1 MTLLSPVKHFHQT
14 NTRRS
19 AVQIDHANGGTDGVS
34 GAPGLSCRGGQGWGA
49 NGWRSVRKRN
59 IRAAFRWA
67 RGGGSGVWDR
77 ENGAKKRRGSALGPK
92 ASSSGPAPDARS
104 SALHAVGH
112 YATPLPRQTPAL
124 SSGSGTRPAAGPARQ
139 TPPEQTRTELVP
151 ERPAANQKSAA
162 SGDREGQA
170 RQAEEPATRKL
181 PGEAPPLECF

>member
-1 MTLLSPVKHFHQT
+1 MTLLSPLKHFHQT

-19 AVQIDHANGGTDGVS
+19 AVQIDHANGGTGGVS
-34 GAPGLSCRGGQGWGA
+34 GAPGFVLPWRAGLGGKRVEKCAEEEHPSCVSMGKRGWERRLGPGERREEEERLGPRPKSLFLGA
-49 NGWRSVRKRN
+49 RPGRPVLGAPRCGSLRNATSPPDPRSVLRVRHEACR
-59 IRAAFRWA
+59 RA
-67 RGGGSGVWDR
+67 
-77 ENGAKKRRGSALGPK
+77 
-92 ASSSGPAPDARS
+92 
-104 SALHAVGH
+104 
-112 YATPLPRQTPAL
+112 
-124 SSGSGTRPAAGPARQ
+124 ARQ

>member
-1 MTLLSPVKHFHQT
+1 MRTEGQT
-14 NTRRS
+14 AFQGPRGS
-19 AVQIDHANGGTDGVS
+19 
-34 GAPGLSCRGGQGWGA
+34 SCRGGQGWGA
-49 NGWRSVRKRN
+49 NGWRSVRKMN

>member
-1 MTLLSPVKHFHQT
+1 MTLLSPLKHFHQT

-34 GAPGLSCRGGQGWGA
+34 GAPGFVLPWRAGLGGKRVEKCAEEEHPSCVSMGKRGW
-49 NGWRSVRKRN
+49 
-59 IRAAFRWA
+59 
-67 RGGGSGVWDR
+67 
-77 ENGAKKRRGSALGPK
+77 ERRLGPGERREEEERLGPRPK
-92 ASSSGPAPDARS
+92 SLFLGPAPDARS